1 MDMQMRRAGMTDR
14 ELVARAA
21 EFRSCAYA
29 PYSGFA
35 VGAALLGRS
44 GRIYGGVNVEN
55 AAYPVGICAERAAIA
70 AAVTSGERAFEAL
83 AVIADS
89 PEVCAPC
96 GMCRQMLMEFP
107 IERIIL
113 ANTAGSLRVL
123 TPEEL
128 LPLAFGAAA
137 LPHEGDLQ

>member
-1 MDMQMRRAGMTDR
+1 MTDR

-21 EFRSCAYA
+21 DVRRHAYA

-44 GRIYGGVNVEN
+44 GKVYAGVNVEN
-55 AAYPVGICAERAAIA
+55 ASYPVGICAERAAVA
-70 AAVTSGERAFEAL
+70 AAVAAGERTFEAL
-83 AVIADS
+83 AVVADS
-89 PEVCAPC
+89 PDVCPPC

-107 IERIIL
+107 ITRIIL
-113 ANTAGSLRVL
+113 ANTAGKQRVL
-123 TPEEL
+123 TPADL

-137 LPHEGDLQ
+137 LPLKETSE

>member
-1 MDMQMRRAGMTDR
+1 MTDR

-21 EFRSCAYA
+21 EFRSRAYA

-96 GMCRQMLMEFP
+96 GMCRQMFMEFP

-123 TPEEL
+123 APEEL

>member
-1 MDMQMRRAGMTDR
+1 MNDS
-14 ELVARAA
+14 ELIARAA
-21 EFRSCAYA
+21 EFRSRAYA

-44 GRIYGGVNVEN
+44 GRVYGGVNVEN

-89 PEVCAPC
+89 PEACAPC

-113 ANTAGSLRVL
+113 ANTAGDLRVL
-123 TPEEL
+123 APEEL

-137 LPHEGDLQ
+137 LPHAGDLQ